1 VSRQRAVVVELVG
14 PAGAGKSTLA
24 KGVTAVDRSVRSGLS
39 LWGLP
44 RRRLI
49 RSALALLPTM
59 IGAGLKRARLR
70 VGELAQLIRLD
81 ALRHVVVHEAS
92 RHRIIILDEGP
103 IFALSWLD
111 VFFARTSDRAPPPPP
126 AAWRQR
132 VITDWAS
139 LLDVV
144 VFIDPSDIVAATRTA
159 QTEDDAVGFS
169 TGFRRALDRA
179 ISDLAHG
186 GGHFVVD
193 SLKTDTGPVDE
204 TTTALMAK
212 LKQRRNGH

>member
-1 VSRQRAVVVELVG
+1 MSRQRAVVVELVG

-49 RSALALLPTM
+49 RSTLVLLPTM

-70 VGELAQLIRLD
+70 AAELAQLIRLD
-81 ALRHVVVHEAS
+81 ALRHLVVHEAS
-92 RHRIIILDEGP
+92 RHRVIILDEGP

-111 VFFARTSDRAPPPPP
+111 VFFARTGDRVP

-132 VITDWAS
+132 VITDWAT

-144 VFIDPSDIVAATRTA
+144 VFIDPSDIVAATRPA
-159 QTEDDAVGFS
+159 QTEEDAVGFS
-169 TGFRRALDRA
+169 TGFRRALERA

>member
-1 VSRQRAVVVELVG
+1 VELVG

-44 RRRLI
+44 RRQLI
-49 RSALALLPTM
+49 RSALTLVPTM

-70 VGELAQLIRLD
+70 AGELAQLIRLD

-92 RHRIIILDEGP
+92 RHRVIILDEGP

-111 VFFARTSDRAPPPPP
+111 VFFARAGDRAP

-144 VFIDPSDIVAATRTA
+144 VFIDPSDIVAARPAEA
-159 QTEDDAVGFS
+159 QDVVGFS
-169 TGFRRALDRA
+169 AGFRRALERA

-193 SLKTDTGPVDE
+193 TLQTELHPADE
-204 TTTALMAK
+204 NTAALMSK

>member
-1 VSRQRAVVVELVG
+1 MSRQRAVVVELVG

-24 KGVTAVDRSVRSGLS
+24 KGVSAVDRSVRSGLS

-59 IGAGLKRARLR
+59 IGAGFKRARLR
-70 VGELAQLIRLD
+70 AGELAQLIRLD
-81 ALRHVVVHEAS
+81 ALHHVVVQEAS
-92 RHRIIILDEGP
+92 QHRVIILDEGP

-111 VFFARTSDRAPPPPP
+111 VFFARTGARAP

-132 VITDWAS
+132 VITDWAT

-144 VFIDPSDIVAATRTA
+144 VFIDPSDIVAASRPA
-159 QTEDDAVGFS
+159 QAEDAVGFS
-169 TGFRRALDRA
+169 TGFRRALERA
-179 ISDLAHG
+179 ISDLVDG

-193 SLKTDTGPVDE
+193 TLKTDPGPVDE
-204 TTTALMAK
+204 NTAALMAK
-212 LKQRRNGH
+212 LKERRNGH

>member
-59 IGAGLKRARLR
+59 IGGGLKRARLR

-111 VFFARTSDRAPPPPP
+111 VFFARTGDRAP

-132 VITDWAS
+132 VITDWAT

-144 VFIDPSDIVAATRTA
+144 VFIDPSDIVAATRPA

-193 SLKTDTGPVDE
+193 SLKTDTGPGDE

>member
-1 VSRQRAVVVELVG
+1 MSRQRAVVVELVG

-70 VGELAQLIRLD
+70 AGELAQLIRLD
-81 ALRHVVVHEAS
+81 ALRHVVVREAA
-92 RHRIIILDEGP
+92 RHRVIILDEGP

-111 VFFARTSDRAPPPPP
+111 VFFARTGDRAP

-132 VITDWAS
+132 VITDWAT

-144 VFIDPSDIVAATRTA
+144 VFIDPSDIVAASRPA
-159 QTEDDAVGFS
+159 QTEDVVGFS
-169 TGFRRALDRA
+169 AGFRRALERA
-179 ISDLAHG
+179 ISDLADG

-193 SLKTDTGPVDE
+193 TLKTEAGPVDE
-204 TTTALMAK
+204 NTAALMAK